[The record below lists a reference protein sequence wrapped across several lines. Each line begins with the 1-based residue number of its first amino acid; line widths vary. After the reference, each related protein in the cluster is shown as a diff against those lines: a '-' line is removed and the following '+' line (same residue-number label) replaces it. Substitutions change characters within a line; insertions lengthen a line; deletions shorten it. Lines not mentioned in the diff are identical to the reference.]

1 MRFSI
6 QFPTIAAM
14 LVLRLSAAAEITTGE
29 VSSSLPVLKE
39 GSVFDARDTLDC
51 GAESSADAADCLAGL
66 RWKPAPFTVRCEPA
80 ENGQGDWLM
89 RFPSP
94 LPSGDA
100 TNDLCAMEWYVA
112 RDKDGQ
118 PMRAPAVVIVHESG
132 RGMVA
137 GRIFAT
143 GLKAQ
148 GLHTFLVQLPGY
160 GARTSA
166 FTADIQRMLPGLQ
179 QAVADVRRARDA
191 VAALPFID
199 TSLIALQGTSLG
211 GFVTAT
217 VAGLDHG
224 YNRIFI
230 LLAGGNLADMV
241 LTGERDAAKFREALT
256 AAGVTEEQI
265 RQFVKVVEPMRLA
278 HRVDAART
286 WLFSGTED
294 EVVPPRCSLAFAK
307 AAGLIDGHHVE
318 MPVGHYTAAIMLP
331 TILQQIGAL
340 IRGPA
345 QP

>member
-1 MRFSI
+1 
-6 QFPTIAAM
+6 
-14 LVLRLSAAAEITTGE
+14 
-29 VSSSLPVLKE
+29 
-39 GSVFDARDTLDC
+39 
-51 GAESSADAADCLAGL
+51 
-66 RWKPAPFTVRCEPA
+66 
-80 ENGQGDWLM
+80 
-89 RFPSP
+89 
-94 LPSGDA
+94 
-100 TNDLCAMEWYVA
+100 
-112 RDKDGQ
+112 
-118 PMRAPAVVIVHESG
+118 MRAPAVVVVHESG

-137 GRIFAT
+137 GRIFAN
-143 GLKAQ
+143 GLKSQ

-179 QAVADVRRARDA
+179 QAIGDVRRARDA

-199 TSLIALQGTSLG
+199 ASLIALQGTSLG

-224 YNRIFI
+224 YNRIFV

-241 LTGERDAAKFREALT
+241 LHGERDAAQFREQLK

-265 RQFVKVVEPMRLA
+265 RQFVQVVEPMRLA
-278 HRVDAART
+278 HRVDATRT

-294 EVVPPRCSLAFAK
+294 EVVPPRCSQAFAK
-307 AAGLIDGHHVE
+307 AAGLIDGHHIE
-318 MPVGHYTAAIMLP
+318 MPVGHYSAAIMLP